1 MRLRT
6 ITAPTMTQAME
17 LLRIELGDDAII
29 VSTETADGQVKI
41 IAALEEAEPEYP
53 GVGAVTADPMAQLTA
68 ADDPIDAVHEALLI
82 HGLPNRLLEKIIDA
96 AFVIGADDPL
106 SALAGALAQLYSF
119 SPLIDRRP
127 NQPLA
132 LVGPPGA
139 GKTVGIA
146 KLAAR
151 LVFAKRKVRLI
162 TTDTVRAGGIEQL
175 DAFAKVM
182 RLPLHT
188 AETDRQLARLVDS
201 AAPDEYVLIDTQGI
215 NPYSPR
221 DVAELTSLLR
231 SVPSEPVLV
240 MAGGGDVVDA
250 MEQAQAFSA
259 LGIGRLMVTRLDMVR
274 RFGGMLAAAEAAGLA
289 FSDCSMTPTVAD
301 GLSSLDPM
309 ILARMLMPEPAHIA
323 TQKPVTRGL
332 RS

>member
-6 ITAPTMTQAME
+6 INAPTMAQAME
-17 LLRIELGDDAII
+17 LLRTELGDDAII
-29 VSTETADGQVKI
+29 VSTETANGQVKI

-53 GVGAVTADPMAQLTA
+53 GVGAVTTDPMAHLTV
-68 ADDPIDAVHEALLI
+68 DDPIDAVHEALLV

-119 SPLIDRRP
+119 SPLVDRRP

-139 GKTVGIA
+139 GKTVSIA

-250 MEQAQAFSA
+250 MEQAQEFSA
-259 LGIGRLMVTRLDMVR
+259 LGISRLMVTRLDMVR
-274 RFGGMLAAAEAAGLA
+274 RFGGMLAAADAAGLA

-301 GLSSLDPM
+301 GLNSLDPM